1 MPRLSLETGVTL
13 DYVDRGPQ
21 DAPAVLFVH
30 GYLDSWRIWEWALA
44 YLPQDYRLIAL
55 TQRGFGDSDKPAAGY
70 TQLHYVSDLQAF
82 MTQLGIARA
91 TIVGQSMGGLIAHH
105 FAILNPGQVSRL
117 VLVGTAPTA
126 AASDIVGGSVMDAII
141 SLSDPIDPAFVRLAQ
156 TEQIRSAVP
165 PEVVDSIVYESTKVP
180 ARVWREA
187 MAGMLAENHAHRL
200 GEIRCPTLVLYGDG
214 DIFFTREDQDRLVQA
229 IPDCRL
235 KVYPGVGHG
244 VHWEKPREFAGD
256 LAAFL
261 AG

>member
-1 MPRLSLETGVTL
+1 MPKLSLETGVTL

-30 GYLDSWRIWEWALA
+30 GYLDSWRIWEWALPF
-44 YLPQDYRLIAL
+44 LPQDYRLIAL

-70 TQLHYVSDLQAF
+70 TQLHYVRDLQAA
-82 MTQLGIARA
+82 MTRLGIARA
-91 TIVGQSMGGLIAHH
+91 AIVGQSMGGLIAHH
-105 FAILNPGQVSRL
+105 FAIEHPDRVSKL

-126 AASDIVGGSVMDAII
+126 AASDIVGGSVMDDII
-141 SLSDPIDPAFVRLAQ
+141 SLTDPIDPSFVRLAQ

-214 DIFFTREDQDRLVQA
+214 DIFFTREDQDRLAQA
-229 IPDCRL
+229 IPNCRL
-235 KVYPGVGHG
+235 KIYPGVGHG
-244 VHWEKPREFAGD
+244 VHWEQPRAFARD
-256 LAAFL
+256 LVAFL
-261 AG
+261 AE

>member
-13 DYVDRGPQ
+13 DYVDRGPR
-21 DAPAVLFVH
+21 DAPVVLFVH
-30 GYLDSWRIWEWALA
+30 GYLDSWRIWEWALSF
-44 YLPQDYRLIAL
+44 LPQDYRLIAL
-55 TQRGFGDSDKPAAGY
+55 SQRGFGDSDKPAAGY
-70 TQLHYVSDLQAF
+70 TQLDYVRDLRAF
-82 MTQLGIARA
+82 MTRLGIERA

-105 FAILNPGQVSRL
+105 FAILHPDRVLRL

-126 AASDIVGGSVMDAII
+126 AASDIVGGSVMDDII
-141 SLSDPIDPAFVRLAQ
+141 GLSDPVDPAFVRLAQ
-156 TEQIRSAVP
+156 TEQIRSPVP
-165 PEVVDSIVYESTKVP
+165 PEVIDSIVYESTKVP

-244 VHWEKPREFAGD
+244 VHWEKPREFARD

-261 AG
+261 AA